1 MKRILFIC
9 LSLITILFTFS
20 ACHSEKM
27 DLGLTQGS
35 GELSLVSLKM
45 DIDLSV
51 DTVLLHPKSRARV
64 DVSKFL
70 VSIFDKEKQL
80 IEQFV
85 YDEMPEIVSLPV
97 GQYTIE
103 VASAAEATSGFD
115 VPFYKGDTNIVVEE
129 NKITEGISVSCKLA
143 NVMVKVT
150 YEEDIRALMGEDV
163 VTIVSLGTDSLVI
176 PITETRTGY
185 LVAPAS
191 ESAMMEINMRGTVDG
206 EYVSITQKVDNVKA
220 GQLNIIDYK
229 LIPVDD
235 GSNDGQNFGIDVDS
249 SMTSSDEIVGV
260 HPGEEPGIEDFPIEG
275 GGSSSGDGDNEDGE
289 ETDAS
294 IRITG
299 KNIGGS
305 SFNIDQTQTITGAT
319 TLIVGIEASA
329 GIQNLKVRISSDND
343 EFDAIGSSLGEFDLA
358 HSDTMN
364 DAAQS
369 MMPQLG
375 LPLDDDVLNKTSLDF
390 NISNFT
396 SMLLSFKGTHT
407 FTITVVDNKGNR
419 VSKSLII
426 NIPA

>member
-1 MKRILFIC
+1 MKKILFIC

-20 ACHSEKM
+20 ACHSERM
-27 DLGLTQGS
+27 DLGLPQGS

-45 DIDLSV
+45 NIDLNV
-51 DTVLLHPKSRARV
+51 DTVLLHPKSRAGV

-206 EYVSITQKVDNVKA
+206 EYVSITQKVDNVQA
-220 GQLNIIDYK
+220 GQLNIIDYT
-229 LIPVDD
+229 LDPVDD
-235 GSNDGQNFGIDVDS
+235 GSNGNLAINIDS
-249 SMTSSDEIVGV
+249 SITTSDETVEV
-260 HPGEEPGIEDFPIEG
+260 NPGKEQGIEDFPAGG
-275 GGSSSGDGDNEDGE
+275 GGSSSEDDGNDDGE
-289 ETDAS
+289 ETGAS
-294 IRITG
+294 ISITG

-329 GIQNLKVRISSDND
+329 GIQNLKVKISSDND
-343 EFDAIGSSLGEFDLA
+343 EFKEIGNGLGEFDLA

-364 DAAQS
+364 DTAQG

-375 LPLDDDVLNKTSLDF
+375 LPLDGDVLNKTSLDF

-396 SMLLSFKGTHT
+396 SLLLGFKGTHT

-419 VSKSLII
+419 VSKSLVI
-426 NIPA
+426 NIPT